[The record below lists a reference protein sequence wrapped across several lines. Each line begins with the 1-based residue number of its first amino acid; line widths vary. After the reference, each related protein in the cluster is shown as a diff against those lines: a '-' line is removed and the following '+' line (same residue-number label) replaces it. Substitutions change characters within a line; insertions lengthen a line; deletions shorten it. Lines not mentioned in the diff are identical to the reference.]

1 MEVGLE
7 ENILKSF
14 IYSDIPQITTTYAQ
28 QPDAWKKNVA
38 KVRWILLEGVWDH
51 ILSSIHGKVT
61 LYAMLCISA
70 PPFKILA
77 NSPIRIR
84 LKSL

>member
-38 KVRWILLEGVWDH
+38 KVRWILLEGV
-51 ILSSIHGKVT
+51 
-61 LYAMLCISA
+61 
-70 PPFKILA
+70 
-77 NSPIRIR
+77 
-84 LKSL
+84 